1 MNYSPLKKIV
11 EKVKPKRAL
20 ATGALAAYLFAQA
33 ACGSGEV
40 VEKYQTETPAPGHS
54 ATVRVQTPEP
64 IPYPTPTDTPRKPSI
79 ELSFSEKNA
88 WNLDGTHQIYEL
100 PACEQLPD
108 TDTNLES
115 IFDSPLRSNAS
126 LVEDGVVL
134 SKLNSSN
141 LIYVSEEHNAEPHLT
156 LEYQT
161 LKHLIEQGK
170 PVIMA
175 MEMFYKDHNKVINKY
190 LNDEISEEELV
201 EQTWSDPDGFLLP
214 DRYMFEYDCYMDLI
228 NLAKENGVQVRGIDT
243 NHYEFWENLDE
254 YGEKLTEEYPAS
266 DRKDI
271 LPNNRD
277 TYMGLQVSKIQKE
290 NPDSVVLVVAHAGH
304 IHGLYSQKEPTSEES
319 HKRTIPY
326 WASQFGASN
335 EAVSLTTIMTPKLYP
350 EGTPRRFIAN
360 HPWFTLP
367 TAHKPREYI
376 EDFYIDNLPNLNV
389 K

>member
-64 IPYPTPTDTPRKPSI
+64 IPYPTPTDTPRKPAI
-79 ELSFSEKNA
+79 ELSLPVTNA
-88 WNLDGTHQIYEL
+88 RNLDGTPQYYKL
-100 PACEQLPD
+100 PACKQLPE

-115 IFDSPLRSNAS
+115 VLERPLRSNAG

-175 MEMFYKDHNKVINKY
+175 MELFYTDHNKVIDKY
-190 LNDEISEEELV
+190 LNDEISEEEFV
-201 EQTWSDPDGFLLP
+201 KQTWSYPDGFLLP
-214 DRYMFEYDCYMDLI
+214 GRYMFEYDCYRDLI
-228 NLAKENGVQVRGIDT
+228 NLAKENSVQVRGIDT
-243 NHYEFWENLDE
+243 NHYEFWENWNE
-254 YGEKLTEEYPAS
+254 HRKKLTEEYPAS
-266 DRKDI
+266 DRTDI
-271 LPNNRD
+271 LPDNRD
-277 TYMGLQVSKIQKE
+277 TYMGLQISKIQKE

-326 WASQFGASN
+326 WASQFGAGN

-350 EGTPRRFIAN
+350 EGTFSPITAS

-367 TAHKPREYI
+367 TAHGPRGYI
-376 EDFYIDNLPNLNV
+376 EDFYIGNLPNLH
-389 K
+389 